1 MTLAKGKAMKR
12 ISHGALAGLLVLAP
26 VAAVAQSDYM
36 PWSASG
42 QSFDNR
48 WYVAPFGSYTWADSN
63 RIAEDGWGGG
73 INLGKN
79 LNRWWNL
86 EFSAQYEKLDGKNN
100 VFGPWNYPDY
110 KNWTLGVNALLFF
123 NRNAGYEAN
132 PGFQPFVLVGV
143 GGIQDRLSGGSFGGS
158 DSTWSWMADA
168 GAGFL
173 YHFNDRV
180 AMRVDGRYRWDQN
193 RGDYGNGS
201 SFGDW
206 VATAGLQIAL
216 GDKPR
221 PPAPPPAPAPVAT
234 PAAPPPPAAPVTRT
248 FDLSADGMF
257 AFDSS
262 TLTPVGKSRVDNFIK
277 AVRESGLTVTSVK
290 IVGHTDPLGSDAYNQ
305 KLSVARAKTVGDYL
319 VSQGIAASVI
329 TTEGAGESQLKI
341 TEAECKAQGKAKT
354 RMALIEC
361 LALDRRIEAHV
372 TGTQKR

>member
-1 MTLAKGKAMKR
+1 MKPTRGKAMKKTL
-12 ISHGALAGLLVLAP
+12 HTAVAGLLVLAP
-26 VAAVAQSDYM
+26 LAAIAQSDYM
-36 PWSASG
+36 PWDASG
-42 QSFDNR
+42 QGFDNR
-48 WYVAPFGSYTWADSN
+48 WYVAPFGSYTWADSE
-63 RIAEDGWGGG
+63 RVAKDGWGGG
-73 INLGKN
+73 LNLGKN

-86 EFSAQYEKLDGKNN
+86 EFSAQYEQLDGKN
-100 VFGPWNYPDY
+100 VFGPINYPTY

-123 NRNAGYEAN
+123 NRSAGYEAN
-132 PGFQPFVLVGV
+132 PGFQPFLLVGV
-143 GGIQDRLSGGSFGGS
+143 GGIDDRLSGSN
-158 DSTWSWMADA
+158 TWSWTADA

-180 AMRVDGRYRWDQN
+180 ALRVDGRYRWDDN
-193 RGDYGNGS
+193 KGNYGYGGN
-201 SFGDW
+201 FNDW
-206 VATAGLQIAL
+206 VATAGVQIAL

-221 PPAPPPAPAPVAT
+221 PPAPPAAPVPVAAPAAP
-234 PAAPPPPAAPVTRT
+234 PPPPAAPVTRT

-277 AVRESGLTVTSVK
+277 AFRESGLNVTAVK
-290 IVGHTDPLGSDAYNQ
+290 IIGHTDPLGSEAYNQ
-305 KLSVARAKTVGDYL
+305 KLSVARAQTVGNYL
-319 VSQGIAASVI
+319 VAQGISSSMI

-354 RMALIEC
+354 RKALIDC